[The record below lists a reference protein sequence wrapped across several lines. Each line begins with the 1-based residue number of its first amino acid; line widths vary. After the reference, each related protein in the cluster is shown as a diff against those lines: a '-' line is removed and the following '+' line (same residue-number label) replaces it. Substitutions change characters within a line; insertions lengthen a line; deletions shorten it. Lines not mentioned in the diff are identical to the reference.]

1 MPLDESLNQQTSDD
15 GRVSLFDR
23 RRRASRPPEPNA
35 APRVAA
41 RGLKLAHHAEG
52 EGQSAVASYL
62 QGGVALLLHGC
73 INLLGQLQGRRKLAR
88 AERVAKLADQGHIQ
102 KQGTIQSMAQGF
114 SALITRAC
122 REGADASR
130 DRQVQ
135 RRLHEYEEL

>member
-41 RGLKLAHHAEG
+41 RGLKLAHKAEG

-62 QGGVALLLHGC
+62 QGGVALLLHARV
-73 INLLGQLQGRRKLAR
+73 NLLGQLQGGRGLAR
-88 AERVAKLADQGHIQ
+88 AERVAKMGDLGHV
-102 KQGTIQSMAQGF
+102 KKSRR
-114 SALITRAC
+114 ITNMT
-122 REGADASR
+122 SR
-130 DRQVQ
+130 MI
-135 RRLHEYEEL
+135 E